1 MQYRFRSLRRAES
14 WMLVESLLHLHLGR
28 AGYRWEPL
36 FSPVLRTISQKS
48 IGRLYSSVRT
58 KTRLLLKY
66 FPANPPEQYEIDLYV
81 KWKITVIKCCH
92 SRLRCL

>member
-14 WMLVESLLHLHLGR
+14 WMLVESLLHLHLGQ
-28 AGYRWEPL
+28 AGYRWEPP
-36 FSPVLRTISQKS
+36 FSLALRTIFQKS
-48 IGRLYSSVRT
+48 IGRRYLSLRT

-66 FPANPPEQYEIDLYV
+66 FPANPLEQSEIDLYV
-81 KWKITVIKCCH
+81 KWKITGIRCYP